1 MHDVAQRAQRP
12 CFEQITTLLKEMK
25 MIEHS
30 GDDAES
36 AIPPVP
42 EREDRR
48 QDIRRELVQI
58 VNRLGWRQG
67 LPLRI
72 WLHARHSARIQ

>member
-1 MHDVAQRAQRP
+1 
-12 CFEQITTLLKEMK
+12 

-30 GDDAES
+30 GDDAERGIS
-36 AIPPVP
+36 RPVP

-48 QDIRRELVQI
+48 QEIRRELVQI

-72 WLHARHSARIQ
+72 WLHARSAARFQ

>member
-1 MHDVAQRAQRP
+1 MHDVAQRAQSP
-12 CFEQITTLLKEMK
+12 FFEQITTLLKEMK

-36 AIPPVP
+36 AISVP
-42 EREDRR
+42 EREARR

-58 VNRLGWRQG
+58 VNGLGWRQG

-72 WLHARHSARIQ
+72 WLHARNSARIQ